1 MIRFSH
7 TTVLKTETV
16 DGLLVKKDGL
26 YVDMTLGGGGHS
38 EEILRRGGRVLGI
51 DQDTAALEAASERL
65 KAYGTRFTPV
75 KSNFK
80 EIKTVLAEKNIPAVD
95 GILMD
100 LGVSSPQLD
109 EAERGFSYMQD
120 APLDM
125 RMDRESSLSA
135 KEIVNTFE
143 EHALFRIIAEYGE
156 ERWAKRI
163 AEFICAARK
172 KAPIETTFEL
182 VDIIKAAVP
191 KGARRDGPHPA
202 KRTFQAIRIAVNGEL
217 DVLKV
222 ALSDGM
228 DALSPGGRISVIT
241 FHSLEDRIVKNA
253 YQDAAVG
260 CTCPKEYP
268 VCICGKKPTMRVI
281 TKKPIL
287 PGNEELEEN
296 PRARSAKL
304 RIAEKRCEDAGTGL
318 R

>member
-1 MIRFSH
+1 MTEFAH

-16 DGLLVKKDGL
+16 DGLCVRKDGL

-38 EEILRRGGRVLGI
+38 EEILRRGGRVIGI
-51 DQDTAALEAASERL
+51 DQDSAALSAASERL
-65 KAYGTRFTPV
+65 RPFGAAFTPV
-75 KSNFK
+75 KSNFQQ
-80 EIKTVLAEKNIPAVD
+80 IKSVLSAMGVETVD
-95 GILMD
+95 GILAD

-125 RMDRESSLSA
+125 RMDREAAFSA
-135 KEIVNTFE
+135 KELIRTYSENDLRE
-143 EHALFRIIAEYGE
+143 IIASYGE

-163 AEFICAARK
+163 AQFIVEARK
-172 KAPIETTFEL
+172 ENPIETTGEL
-182 VDIIKAAVP
+182 VSIIKAAVP

-202 KRTFQAIRIAVNGEL
+202 KRTFQAIRIAVNQEL
-217 DVLKV
+217 DVLSSV
-222 ALSDGM
+222 LE
-228 DALSPGGRISVIT
+228 DAVDVLSPGGRISIIT

-253 YQDAAVG
+253 FLQGAVG

-268 VCICGKKPTMRVI
+268 VCVCGKKPTLRII

-287 PGNEELEEN
+287 PSQAELEEN

-304 RIAEKRCEDAGTGL
+304 RIAEKR
-318 R
+318 

>member
-1 MIRFSH
+1 MTAFKH
-7 TTVLKTETV
+7 TTVLKMETV
-16 DGLLVKKDGL
+16 DGLDVKKDGL

-38 EEILRRGGRVLGI
+38 EEILKRGGKVIGI
-51 DQDTAALEAASERL
+51 DQDTVALEAASARL
-65 KAYGTRFTPV
+65 SGFGQAFTPV

-80 EIKTVLAEKNIPAVD
+80 EIKSVLRTLNIQAVD

-125 RMDRESSLSA
+125 RMDRENTFSA
-135 KEIVNTFE
+135 YEIVNHYSE
-143 EHALFRIIAEYGE
+143 KELFSIIADYGE

-163 AEFICAARK
+163 AQFIVKAREEK
-172 KAPIETTFEL
+172 PLETTMEL
-182 VDIIKAAVP
+182 VSVIKAAVP
-191 KGARRDGPHPA
+191 KGARKDGPHPA

-217 DVLKV
+217 EVLRTALTDGIDVLN
-222 ALSDGM
+222 
-228 DALSPGGRISVIT
+228 PGGRFSVIT

-253 YQDAAVG
+253 FAEAAVG

-268 VCICGKKPTMRVI
+268 VCICGKQPTMRI
-281 TKKPIL
+281 IARKPIL
-287 PGNEELEEN
+287 PSTEELEEN

-304 RIAEKRCEDAGTGL
+304 RIAEKR
-318 R
+318 